1 MPQRTSDLVGVRE
14 VNENDP
20 AAVNA
25 GDNRQFTDTSMK
37 DGSKQD
43 SPGSP
48 VVKTLSF
55 QCRARGFDPWS
66 EN

>member
-1 MPQRTSDLVGVRE
+1 MIPTGPEAPQRTSDLVGLRE

-48 VVKTLSF
+48 VVKTLSL
-55 QCRARGFDPWS
+55 
-66 EN
+66 